1 LADSLNTDNQIKHQ
15 LESMNNKV
23 ETKTASRIDPLLWLI
38 VVALVLGGVYVNTLY
53 VELNVLIRTVA
64 GIGVVA
70 VALAIAMQTQ
80 NGAAVWNL
88 AKEARVEIRK
98 VIWPTREETTQTT
111 MIVVAVV
118 IVVGL
123 MLWGLDSS
131 LSWGIQAL
139 IG

>member
-1 LADSLNTDNQIKHQ
+1 
-15 LESMNNKV
+15 MNNKV

>member
-1 LADSLNTDNQIKHQ
+1 
-15 LESMNNKV
+15 MNNKV
-23 ETKTASRIDPLLWLI
+23 ETNSSSRLDPLLWLI
-38 VVALVLGGVYVNTLY
+38 VVAMVLGGVYVNNLF

-64 GIGVVA
+64 GIGVVG

-80 NGAAVWNL
+80 NGAAVWSL
-88 AKEARVEIRK
+88 AKEARIEIRK

-123 MLWGLDSS
+123 MLWGLDSA
-131 LSWGIQAL
+131 LSWAIQGL

>member
-1 LADSLNTDNQIKHQ
+1 
-15 LESMNNKV
+15 MNNKV
-23 ETKTASRIDPLLWLI
+23 ETKSGSRLDPLLWLI
-38 VVALVLGGVYVNTLY
+38 VVAMVLGGVYVNTLY

-123 MLWGLDSS
+123 MLWGLDSA
-131 LSWGIQAL
+131 LSWAIQGL

>member
-1 LADSLNTDNQIKHQ
+1 
-15 LESMNNKV
+15 MNNKV
-23 ETKTASRIDPLLWLI
+23 ETKSGSRLDPLRWLI
-38 VVALVLGGVYVNTLY
+38 VVAMVLGGVYVNTLY

-70 VALAIAMQTQ
+70 VALAIAMRTQ
-80 NGAAVWNL
+80 NGAAVWSL

-123 MLWGLDSS
+123 MLWGLDSA
-131 LSWGIQAL
+131 LSWGIQGL